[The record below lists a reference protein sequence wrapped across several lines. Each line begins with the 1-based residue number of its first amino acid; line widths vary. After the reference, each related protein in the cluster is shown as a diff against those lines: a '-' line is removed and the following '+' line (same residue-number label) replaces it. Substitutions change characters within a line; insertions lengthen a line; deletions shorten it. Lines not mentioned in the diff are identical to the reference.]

1 MWGELE
7 VATITY
13 RSSCGGTYRIVLFV
27 VLLQVLVV
35 PVKVMAVAVVVA
47 PARSEQPRHIWTN
60 LHVAETDECAY

>member
-1 MWGELE
+1 MFHCTPG
-7 VATITY
+7 
-13 RSSCGGTYRIVLFV
+13 RSQRF
-27 VLLQVLVV
+27 LLQVLVV